1 MEIANIF
8 IDDDTMLKQQLN
20 YFTPPVPMKIELYH
34 MVEEVVN
41 SSTQFYCL
49 AVSIASIIGEPL
61 IDIDAY
67 SFDDDGELESNFCI
81 YYYDYIRH
89 FFFSRRLDGLVFFEA
104 LGKIIQKGYL
114 QPAEVNDVIDKY
126 SLPWAFQK
134 AQNKYHLVKDKKDV
148 QEYVEHVIAN
158 EKQNLHNNAKE
169 YLFDAEKDA
178 RDGKYGEV
186 ALKIVKALETILKS
200 VLSQNGEKKD
210 FEKKTLGQLFATQE
224 FKNAFQ
230 IRQEIMDLINKLYVA
245 ERGNSPDG
253 AHGQTVP
260 LERNYSTAVAMLRIG
275 QALALMFNEIHQTQ
289 KIEKHDPCHRLRP
302 RVY

>member
-1 MEIANIF
+1 MAIANIF
-8 IDDDTMLKQQLN
+8 IDDDTILKQKLD

-34 MVEEVVN
+34 MLEEVI
-41 SSTQFYCL
+41 SSSVGAYDL

-61 IDIDAY
+61 ININAY
-67 SFDDDGELESNFCI
+67 SFDDDGGLESNFCI
-81 YYYDYIRH
+81 YYYDYTRH
-89 FFFSRRLDGLVFFEA
+89 FFFSKRLDGIVFFEV
-104 LGKIIQKGYL
+104 LGKLIWKEYL
-114 QPAEVNDVIDKY
+114 QAEKVNDVIEKY

-158 EKQNLHNNAKE
+158 EKQNLHSNAKE

-178 RDGKYGEV
+178 CDGKYGEV
-186 ALKIVKALETILKS
+186 ALKVVKALETILKS
-200 VLSQNGEKKD
+200 VLSPNGEKKD

-253 AHGQTVP
+253 AHGRTAP

-289 KIEKHDPCHRLRP
+289 KIGEA
-302 RVY
+302 